1 MEKNTSTYK
10 LEQGGKVYMF
20 STSLVGENI
29 RLACKNS
36 SSSKNKKYS
45 RDFSIENLRKLDK
58 LFNVLKTPIQA
69 IQYIDD
75 ALRQQKVGV
84 TEEANGIKITFYI
97 TTKGITNQIDI
108 PLGDMNSLINNSNG
122 NEYMQQNGK
131 IENYEMSN
139 TPQEINYE
147 QYFQNA
153 EYNQDNQQFI
163 TGENVDYNQYTT
175 TNIEGNE
182 NVYTDINSTPDDT
195 GFDINKYI
203 AENKSNVMGG
213 PYISPAD
220 NNNEQNYQTVENTKI
235 TTTDVNEYNNEYTS
249 EYGNQILN
257 QVETK
262 QVENTDVNFDE
273 QLKKILQQE
282 NTNVNDINSN
292 IITTQAEEKEI
303 SRESKPLTT
312 TKVLPVKTTT
322 RILPP
327 IGPFTSLNGLD
338 LHKLGMMN
346 SEYQKMP
353 PFEQVFDNTNTTP
366 EVQPEIKSEYYEMN
380 EQVSS
385 LPKYETKVQTKTTK
399 TTVTTSLNNLTNEI
413 NQNVNAYLMKNMPS
427 AEVTTTQRQIT
438 SNQSQIINNIKTEN
452 ISLKKQIA
460 ELRKS
465 QSELQKV
472 TITQS
477 QLAELDS
484 LRKKVSEFEILKGQL
499 KDLNTLRL
507 QLADYNSAKAQLKEL
522 NILKEKLNQQNKEI
536 AQLRL
541 KAAEAEKLKLQVN
554 ELLKLK
560 VKYEND
566 IQGLKESL
574 RIYSIKTNVR
584 EEKEE
589 KEEKKEKEE
598 KEAIEDDT
606 PEEITVK
613 GDIIHDT
620 NELELITKKI
630 NVKNQKLTLN
640 LLYKASADT
649 DKAAAFHA
657 KCDQAKSSIVL
668 IETDKGKRFGGY
680 TSCSWEG
687 DCLEKQDESAFVFSL
702 DKMKTYD
709 NIPGEEAIGCYPKFG
724 PIFLGCQIRIYDNA
738 FVKGGTTFE
747 RGLNFDTEEDY
758 ELTGG
763 DRTYKVKEIEVYE
776 VIFE

>member
-1 MEKNTSTYK
+1 M
-10 LEQGGKVYMF
+10 
-20 STSLVGENI
+20 
-29 RLACKNS
+29 
-36 SSSKNKKYS
+36 
-45 RDFSIENLRKLDK
+45 
-58 LFNVLKTPIQA
+58 
-69 IQYIDD
+69 
-75 ALRQQKVGV
+75 
-84 TEEANGIKITFYI
+84 
-97 TTKGITNQIDI
+97 
-108 PLGDMNSLINNSNG
+108 
-122 NEYMQQNGK
+122 
-131 IENYEMSN
+131 
-139 TPQEINYE
+139 
-147 QYFQNA
+147 
-153 EYNQDNQQFI
+153 
-163 TGENVDYNQYTT
+163 
-175 TNIEGNE
+175 
-182 NVYTDINSTPDDT
+182 
-195 GFDINKYI
+195 
-203 AENKSNVMGG
+203 
-213 PYISPAD
+213 
-220 NNNEQNYQTVENTKI
+220 
-235 TTTDVNEYNNEYTS
+235 
-249 EYGNQILN
+249 
-257 QVETK
+257 
-262 QVENTDVNFDE
+262 
-273 QLKKILQQE
+273 
-282 NTNVNDINSN
+282 
-292 IITTQAEEKEI
+292 
-303 SRESKPLTT
+303 
-312 TKVLPVKTTT
+312 
-322 RILPP
+322 
-327 IGPFTSLNGLD
+327 
-338 LHKLGMMN
+338 
-346 SEYQKMP
+346 
-353 PFEQVFDNTNTTP
+353 
-366 EVQPEIKSEYYEMN
+366 
-380 EQVSS
+380 
-385 LPKYETKVQTKTTK
+385 
-399 TTVTTSLNNLTNEI
+399 
-413 NQNVNAYLMKNMPS
+413 
-427 AEVTTTQRQIT
+427 
-438 SNQSQIINNIKTEN
+438 
-452 ISLKKQIA
+452 
-460 ELRKS
+460 
-465 QSELQKV
+465 

-554 ELLKLK
+554 ELLKIK

-738 FVKGGTTFE
+738 FIKGGTTFE